1 MIVTISNLR
10 KQTTTNL
17 LFNKSVSD
25 ISIPIKRR
33 SRQDDP
39 ISRYL
44 FNMAIDILNHLILNH
59 MSKSLIDL
67 HRHLIP
73 SLMYCDETLIN
84 VKHPQQ
90 ISQALS
96 ILDSFT
102 AFSGL
107 KFLFDKDRLVPQAT
121 KFLKDLPLKYY
132 KISKLNPSLLRMK
145 QFTNS
150 YVLSKALFWAQYK
163 PLFPLD
169 WQEVDT

>member
-1 MIVTISNLR
+1 
-10 KQTTTNL
+10 
-17 LFNKSVSD
+17 
-25 ISIPIKRR
+25 
-33 SRQDDP
+33 
-39 ISRYL
+39 
-44 FNMAIDILNHLILNH
+44 MAIDILNHLILNH

-121 KFLKDLPLKYY
+121 KFLKD
-132 KISKLNPSLLRMK
+132 
-145 QFTNS
+145 S